1 MLCRPAGKSLEM
13 NSSLQRVCTGGD
25 WCYNQQDCTG
35 GMVPT
40 SLLIAMCALLCYKTF
55 GLVLAFTSLSSRYS
69 FLNTDENEPK
79 MGIRFHI

>member
-1 MLCRPAGKSLEM
+1 MLCRPAGKSLAM

-25 WCYNQQDCTG
+25 WCYNQQDGTG

-40 SLLIAMCALLCYKTF
+40 SLLIAVCALLCYKTF
-55 GLVLAFTSLSSRYS
+55 GLVLVFTSLSSRYS

-79 MGIRFHI
+79 TGIRFHI